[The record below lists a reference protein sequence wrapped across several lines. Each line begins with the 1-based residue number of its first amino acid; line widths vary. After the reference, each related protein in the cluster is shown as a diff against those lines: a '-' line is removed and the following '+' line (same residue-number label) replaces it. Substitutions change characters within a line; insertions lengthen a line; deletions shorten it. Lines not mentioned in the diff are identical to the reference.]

1 MDKGEGIWI
10 NGELCHW
17 EDPTRK
23 TLHECAYITQK
34 RLGGDDLCSIVDA
47 LLEQG
52 IHSRDIAW
60 ALINTQ
66 FDLQKGG
73 KIPASTYFRREAIR
87 LNRDRSKRIARE
99 RVNQ

>member
-1 MDKGEGIWI
+1 MIGTATDQGIWI

-34 RLGGDDLCSIVDA
+34 RLGGDDLCSVVDE

-52 IHSRDIAW
+52 VHSRDIAW

-66 FDLQKGG
+66 FDLKKESNISATG
-73 KIPASTYFRREAIR
+73 YFKREALKLSR
-87 LNRDRSKRIARE
+87 ARAKALG
-99 RVNQ
+99 NQ